1 MAGQWKSILDSDQL
15 GAANG
20 VAQLDAGGKLPD
32 TQLPDIAAAKITGV
46 LSASQIP
53 NLDASKITSGSFN
66 VARIPSLDAAKITSG
81 ALGVDRIPTLAQ
93 SKISGL
99 TTALAG
105 KVDTSRTINGLALT
119 SNITLKTNHLIEKV
133 SSLPASGVDGE
144 IVNFNSKL
152 YVWKEAA

>member
-20 VAQLDAGGKLPD
+20 VAQLDATGKLPD

-46 LSASQIP
+46 LSASNIP
-53 NLDASKITSGSFN
+53 NLDASKITSGSIN
-66 VARIPSLDAAKITSG
+66 VARIPSLDAAKITTG
-81 ALGVDRIPTLAQ
+81 TLGTDRIPTLAQ

-105 KVDTSRTINGLALT
+105 KVPTSRTINGKAL
-119 SNITLKTNHLIEKV
+119 SANVTLKTNDVIEKV

-144 IVNFNSKL
+144 IIIHDGKL
-152 YVWKEAA
+152 HVWKEAA

>member
-15 GAANG
+15 GVANG
-20 VAQLDAGGKLPD
+20 VAQLDGAGKLPD
-32 TQLPDIAAAKITGV
+32 TQLPDISAAKITGV

-66 VARIPSLDAAKITSG
+66 VARIPSLDASKITSG
-81 ALGVDRIPTLAQ
+81 SLGVDRIPTLAQ

-105 KVDTSRTINGLALT
+105 KVPTSRTVNGKAL
-119 SNITLKTNHLIEKV
+119 SANISLKTNDLIEKV
-133 SSLPASGVDGE
+133 TSLPASGVEGE
-144 IVNFNSKL
+144 IINYNGKL
-152 YVWKEAA
+152 YLWKESA